1 MLCFRFLLFY
11 LSSAIITVSEDM
23 FMFKS
28 FVKNRAALVLA
39 GLIVII
45 LLASVAGFL
54 FLNAGGRSGTVA
66 EIYQDG
72 KLIKTIH
79 LDTVTEDYSF
89 TVSGEDGVYNV
100 VEVHH
105 GEIGII
111 EASCPDGLCIN
122 MGFIHSSAMP
132 VTCLPNKLV
141 IKIVNESDSADAVDG
156 VAY

>member
-1 MLCFRFLLFY
+1 
-11 LSSAIITVSEDM
+11 
-23 FMFKS
+23 MFKNYL
-28 FVKNRAALVLA
+28 KNRTALVLSA
-39 GLIVII
+39 LIVLVLFGSI
-45 LLASVAGFL
+45 AAFL
-54 FLNAGGRSGTVA
+54 FLNTGRQTGTIA

-72 KLIKTIH
+72 KLIKTID
-79 LDTVTEDYSF
+79 LNSVTEDYSF
-89 TVSGEDGVYNV
+89 TVSGENGVYNV

-105 GEIGII
+105 GEIGIT

-141 IKIVNESDSADAVDG
+141 IKIVTDDSTDKVDG

>member
-1 MLCFRFLLFY
+1 
-11 LSSAIITVSEDM
+11 
-23 FMFKS
+23 MFKS
-28 FVKNRAALVLA
+28 FVRNRAALVLG
-39 GLIVII
+39 GLIVVI
-45 LLASVAGFL
+45 LAASLAGFL
-54 FLNAGGRSGTVA
+54 FLNAGGKTGSVA
-66 EIYQDG
+66 EIYQNG

-79 LDTVTEDYSF
+79 LDTVTENYSF
-89 TVSGEDGVYNV
+89 TVSGEDGVYNI

-141 IKIVNESDSADAVDG
+141 IKIVSENGSPDTVDG

>member
-1 MLCFRFLLFY
+1 
-11 LSSAIITVSEDM
+11 M
-23 FMFKS
+23 FTNYK
-28 FVKNRAALVLA
+28 KNRAALVLG
-39 GLIVII
+39 GLIIVI
-45 LLASVAGFL
+45 LLASIAAFL
-54 FLNAGGRSGTVA
+54 FLNTGGKTGTVA

-72 KLIKTIH
+72 QLIRTIH

-89 TVSGEDGVYNV
+89 TVSGGEGIYNV

-105 GEIGII
+105 GEIGITG
-111 EASCPDGLCIN
+111 ASCPDGLCIN

-141 IKIVNESDSADAVDG
+141 IRIVSESDSNDAVDG